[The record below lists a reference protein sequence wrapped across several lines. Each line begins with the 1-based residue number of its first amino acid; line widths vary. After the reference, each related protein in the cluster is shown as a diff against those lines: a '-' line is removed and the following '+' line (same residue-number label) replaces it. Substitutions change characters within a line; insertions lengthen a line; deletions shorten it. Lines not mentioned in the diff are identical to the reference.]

1 MGKTKV
7 LVILV
12 ETFSRRTVVDMLSS
26 DPSVEV
32 VGAYAT
38 CQMGLLKIPRLA
50 PDVVLVDA
58 RLPAL
63 DTQTFLRDL
72 KKDWPT
78 LPLILCGTPSETG
91 FFGGFHA
98 VSDAFCERVAL
109 PDANLSSAA
118 ALQAIRETLLRKVRS
133 ASEQKKAQPATPL
146 PLVPPPFPPP
156 LPLAPVRLPEAPEN
170 APRAAAGRLDVLAI
184 GISTGGPKALQ
195 EVIPR
200 FPADLPVP
208 VLVVQHMPL
217 KFTRLLADSLNAAA
231 QLTVLEAEDGMP
243 VRDGFVYLAPGNYH
257 MTVERNVSGTVVRT
271 SQEPPENA
279 CRPAADV
286 LFRSLPPVYGA
297 RILALVMT
305 GMGQDGLK
313 GCAAIRQSGGYI
325 VTQNEASSTVWGMP
339 GVVTKAGLAD
349 MCLPLTE
356 IAFHVM
362 NRLSNGRD
370 WRPPRPA

>member
-12 ETFSRRTVVDMLSS
+12 DSFSRRMVADMLSS

-38 CQMGLLKIPRLA
+38 CQMGLLKIPRLE

-72 KKDWPT
+72 KRDWPA

-91 FFGGFHA
+91 FYGGFHA
-98 VSDAFCERVAL
+98 VSDAFCERLAI
-109 PDANLSSAA
+109 PDAGLSSAN
-118 ALQAIRETLLRKVRS
+118 ALQAVRETILRKVRS
-133 ASEQKKAQPATPL
+133 AREQKKDLPAA
-146 PLVPPPFPPP
+146 PPPSAPPP
-156 LPLAPVRLPEAPEN
+156 PAAAPAAVRLPEMPESAPK
-170 APRAAAGRLDVLAI
+170 PAGRLDVLAI
-184 GISTGGPKALQ
+184 GVSTGGPKALQ

-208 VLVVQHMPL
+208 VLIVQHMPL
-217 KFTRLLADSLNAAA
+217 KFTRLLADSLNAASR
-231 QLTVLEAEDGMP
+231 LTVLEAEDGMP
-243 VRDGFVYLAPGNYH
+243 VREGFVYLAPGNFH
-257 MTVERNVSGTVVRT
+257 MTVSKTVSGVVVRT
-271 SQEPPENA
+271 DQEPPENA
-279 CRPAADV
+279 CRPSADV

-349 MCLPLTE
+349 MCLPLAE

-362 NRLSNGRD
+362 NRLSGGRD